1 MNLSPHFT
9 LKELCKSQTA
19 SRFNLDN
26 LPTDKH
32 IENLK
37 YLCETILEPVR
48 EKYGPFT
55 PTSGYRS
62 KELNE
67 KIGGSQKSQHSLGQA
82 ADLEIAGVP
91 NPELAKFIQDNL
103 EYDQLILEY
112 WSKKHNDPNNGWVH
126 VSTKKEGC
134 RKSCLAYDGSVYTY
148 LTL

>member
-26 LPTDKH
+26 LPTDEH

-67 KIGGSQKSQHSLGQA
+67 KIGGSQKSQHS
-82 ADLEIAGVP
+82 
-91 NPELAKFIQDNL
+91 
-103 EYDQLILEY
+103 
-112 WSKKHNDPNNGWVH
+112 
-126 VSTKKEGC
+126 
-134 RKSCLAYDGSVYTY
+134 
-148 LTL
+148 

>member
-26 LPTDKH
+26 LPTDEH

-62 KELNE
+62 KDGCMSALKKKGAE
-67 KIGGSQKSQHSLGQA
+67 
-82 ADLEIAGVP
+82 
-91 NPELAKFIQDNL
+91 NL
-103 EYDQLILEY
+103 VWPMTE
-112 WSKKHNDPNNGWVH
+112 
-126 VSTKKEGC
+126 VSTH
-134 RKSCLAYDGSVYTY
+134 T
-148 LTL
+148 

>member
-1 MNLSPHFT
+1 MKLSPHFT
-9 LKELCKSQTA
+9 LAELCKSQTA
-19 SRFNLDN
+19 LRFNIDN
-26 LPTDKH
+26 TATETH
-32 IENLK
+32 IKNLK
-37 YLCETILEPVR
+37 YLCETILEPIR

-62 KELNE
+62 KALNE
-67 KIGGSQKSQHSLGQA
+67 QIGGSQKSQHSLGQA
-82 ADLEIAGVP
+82 ADLEIAGIP
-91 NPELAKFIQDNL
+91 NPEFAKFIQDNL